1 MSATIIRHDQ
11 AITDMQAIVDHI
23 GKDRPRTAER
33 FLLAAEKAIQLLAKM
48 PQLGG
53 RCEINSPQ
61 LGGRC
66 EINSPQ
72 LQGMR
77 VWSIRKFKTFLIF
90 YRPIENG
97 IEVVRVLH
105 GIRDLESLFE

>member
-61 LGGRC
+61 L
-66 EINSPQ
+66 
-72 LQGMR
+72 QGMR